1 MTTLKILSAG
11 LIATALLT
19 MPVMAR
25 DTNER
30 YAAESAHAS
39 VVPAGR
45 SIHGHFW
52 TPAPSV
58 SASNQPDGVCDHGD
72 DPGIC

>member
-1 MTTLKILSAG
+1 MITLKILSAG

-19 MPVMAR
+19 LPVRAR
-25 DTNER
+25 DMIER
-30 YAAESAHAS
+30 YGGESAYAI
-39 VVPAGR
+39 VVPRGP

-58 SASNQPDGVCDHGD
+58 RASSQPDGVCDHGD

>member
-1 MTTLKILSAG
+1 MITLKILSAG

-19 MPVMAR
+19 MPVRAR
-25 DTNER
+25 DMNER
-30 YAAESAHAS
+30 YAAESAHTS
-39 VVPAGR
+39 VVRSGR

-58 SASNQPDGVCDHGD
+58 TTSNQPDGVCDHGD